1 MVRVLWRLVGGV
13 FVASCA
19 AQTPQPERLSL
30 PQNAN
35 VQPSTAQSAAPLPTA
50 SAVDEDEV
58 ARQRAYARAAEIYE
72 RQLQLSARAQQ
83 RERDN
88 SERTPEEWLRLA
100 REVCRPNR
108 CDGGPIDVNCYGGNP
123 PEWARSQAGTEQCAK
138 RDRQLEEERPK

>member
-1 MVRVLWRLVGGV
+1 MVRVLWRLVSGV

-72 RQLQLSARAQQ
+72 ERLRLYE
-83 RERDN
+83 RERLREHQAT
-88 SERTPEEWLRLA
+88 ERTPEEWLRLA

-123 PEWARSQAGTEQCAK
+123 PEWAQSQAATEKCAK
-138 RDRQLEEERPK
+138 RDRQLEEERTK